1 MLLLVDFHHS
11 NLGPQ
16 LHEPKMVE
24 WLVEDVCKL
33 LSRFDKLQNNLSSID
48 TITDEVK
55 TGVDVLAPVVEDWI
69 LCMSDGGLIV
79 HHQCRWAS
87 FFPDKL

>member
-1 MLLLVDFHHS
+1 MLLLLDFHHS

-69 LCMSDGGLIV
+69 LCMGDGGLIV
-79 HHQCRWAS
+79 HHQCRWVVGELL
-87 FFPDKL
+87 P

>member
-1 MLLLVDFHHS
+1 MLLLHDFHHS

-16 LHEPKMVE
+16 LHEPKTAE
-24 WLVEDVCKL
+24 WLGEDVCE
-33 LSRFDKLQNNLSSID
+33 LSSGFDKLQNNLSSID

>member
-1 MLLLVDFHHS
+1 LLLLLDFHHS

-16 LHEPKMVE
+16 LHEPKLAK

-33 LSRFDKLQNNLSSID
+33 SSRFNKLQNNLSSID

-69 LCMSDGGLIV
+69 LCMGMAG
-79 HHQCRWAS
+79 
-87 FFPDKL
+87 